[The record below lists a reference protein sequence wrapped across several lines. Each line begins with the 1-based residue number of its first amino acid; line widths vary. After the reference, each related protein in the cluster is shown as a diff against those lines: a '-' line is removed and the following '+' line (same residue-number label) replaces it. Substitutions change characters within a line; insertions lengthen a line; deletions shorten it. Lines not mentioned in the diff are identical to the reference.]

1 LTTPVIY
8 LFAISHY
15 CEKALFAFD
24 HFRIVHH
31 SVPLAPGPHIKF
43 CRSLGVDGSSLPV
56 LVDGE
61 FVLQGSAQIVDWA
74 QARNTVPELAL
85 ETADDTPACR
95 EIEQRLD
102 RVFGVHVR
110 RYFYSEALL
119 QQPQLVRPIFC
130 KGLPWTEQLIVRV
143 AWGKICQAMI
153 RGLDL
158 GPEQGLESR
167 QIIETELAWLDDILA
182 DGRQFL
188 VGKRFSRADLAA
200 ASLLS
205 TIALPP
211 QHPTYRNLK
220 IPPGIAADLA
230 LWQQRPSLR
239 WAREIYRRYR
249 NPAQDLQ
256 SSNAKATE

>member
-1 LTTPVIY
+1 MTTPTIY

-15 CEKALFAFD
+15 CEKALFALD
-24 HFRIVHH
+24 HFRIDHR

-43 CRSLGVDGSSLPV
+43 CRSLGIDDSTLPV

-61 FVLQGSAQIVDWA
+61 FVLQGSANIVDWA
-74 QARNTVPELAL
+74 EAHNTSPELAL
-85 ETADDTPACR
+85 ETADDTLACR

-102 RVFGVHVR
+102 GVFGVHVR

-119 QQPQLVRPIFC
+119 QQPQQVRPIFC

-158 GPEQGLESR
+158 GPEQGLESK

-182 DGRQFL
+182 DERQFL

-205 TIALPP
+205 PLALPVE
-211 QHPTYRNLK
+211 HPSYHSLK

-230 LWQQRPSLR
+230 IWQRRPSLR
-239 WAREIYRRYR
+239 WVREIYRRYR
-249 NPAQDLQ
+249 NPVQDLQ
-256 SSNAKATE
+256 S